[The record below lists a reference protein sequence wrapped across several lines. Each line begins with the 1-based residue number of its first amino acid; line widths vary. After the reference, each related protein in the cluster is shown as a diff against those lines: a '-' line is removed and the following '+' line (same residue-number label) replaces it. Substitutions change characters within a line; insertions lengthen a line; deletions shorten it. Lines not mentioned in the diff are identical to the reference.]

1 MATPVAVATQGD
13 NMLYYALFCREK
25 KPYLHSLMNFSYLL
39 RTVAIA
45 VATFT
50 TFSPSANALEV
61 GTLSKAVQ
69 AEEARLG
76 ARIGM
81 AVFDAKDRTR
91 WAHRGDERF
100 PLNSTHKSFSCAALL
115 KQVDRRVLALENV
128 ISIERASLVT
138 YSPVMEKTGG
148 QVTLREACAASVS
161 WSDNTAANIVTDAIG
176 GPQAFTVFMRD
187 IGDPH
192 TRLDRKEPEM
202 NEATPNDLRDTT
214 TPNAIVESLRRIIL
228 GDVLREDSR
237 ALLTDWMIN
246 DKVAD
251 ALLRAT
257 LPRTWSIADK
267 SGAGGHGSRSIVAVI
282 WPKDRDPVVV
292 GIYITQTS
300 APMADSN
307 AAIARLGSVLADA
320 LGR

>member
-1 MATPVAVATQGD
+1 
-13 NMLYYALFCREK
+13 
-25 KPYLHSLMNFSYLL
+25 MNFSYLL

-81 AVFDAKDRTR
+81 AVFDAKDRTH

-192 TRLDRKEPEM
+192 TRLH
-202 NEATPNDLRDTT
+202 DTGRHQIT
-214 TPNAIVESLRRIIL
+214 CQRERRMPQIRPVRNPLVAHVLVICAFGDQLIVQC
-228 GDVLREDSR
+228 VH
-237 ALLTDWMIN
+237 
-246 DKVAD
+246 
-251 ALLRAT
+251 
-257 LPRTWSIADK
+257 IAD
-267 SGAGGHGSRSIVAVI
+267 GA
-282 WPKDRDPVVV
+282 DPDVV
-292 GIYITQTS
+292 GRDGEVEI
-300 APMADSN
+300 
-307 AAIARLGSVLADA
+307 RFHKF
-320 LGR
+320 

>member
-1 MATPVAVATQGD
+1 
-13 NMLYYALFCREK
+13 
-25 KPYLHSLMNFSYLL
+25 MNFSYLL

-320 LGR
+320 IGR

>member
-1 MATPVAVATQGD
+1 
-13 NMLYYALFCREK
+13 
-25 KPYLHSLMNFSYLL
+25 MNFACLL
-39 RTVAIA
+39 RTVAIS

-50 TFSPSANALEV
+50 TFSPPANALEV

-115 KQVDRRVLALENV
+115 KQVDRRVLALEKV

-138 YSPVMEKTGG
+138 YSPVMEKAGG
-148 QVTLREACAASVS
+148 LVTLREACAASVS

-214 TPNAIVESLRRIIL
+214 TPNAIVESLRRIML

-251 ALLRAT
+251 ALLRAS

-282 WPKDRDPVVV
+282 WPKDRDPVAV

>member
-1 MATPVAVATQGD
+1 
-13 NMLYYALFCREK
+13 MLCYALFCREK
-25 KPYLHSLMNFSYLL
+25 KPYYHSLMNFSYLL

-81 AVFDAKDRTR
+81 AVFDAKDRTH